1 MSEIL
6 SQGLTLLDIV
16 GADKNLKVSEA
27 LSVILGAG
35 TQSNTYKI
43 NQLFTN
49 ILASIDDL
57 ESRNALT
64 DVNATYVSESDG
76 AENFT
81 GVVAELE
88 QYNKGMVL
96 IFTIPQNNKGAITIN
111 LNSFGAK
118 AIKKYNN
125 TGALVDLEADDFV
138 RNHKYFLE
146 YDGTQFVTLCE
157 NSVQELKQLT
167 SKLQTHESNKTIHLT
182 NEERTQWNGKS
193 VVTKS
198 DTNGNVT
205 VDGKEV
211 VVYTHPEGTNPHG
224 TTKADVGLS
233 NVENE
238 RQYSEQNPPPY
249 PVTSVNGETG
259 AVVLTTSSLE
269 NDSDYQTG
277 TQVNSTVN
285 AAVDALKDGVDEG
298 LDTLKELAAA
308 INNDPNYHTT
318 TDEKINQKANKSLDN
333 LDDGVLLAIGKEA
346 GLLDSETA
354 STTYETQSH
363 ASETYETK
371 ENAAAIYETKENAS
385 QTYETKENV
394 QSALQNKA
402 DKAELPN
409 NIIAFTLTTAAWQN
423 VSEGIHKQTI
433 TNENIKDNMKLN
445 ISFTDTSMLKTLAD
459 AGVYGLL
466 AENDAG
472 TATVYVYGE
481 KPTIEISI
489 QIELVNIKEVL

>member
-27 LSVILGAG
+27 LSIILGAG

-43 NQLFTN
+43 NQLFTD
-49 ILASIDDL
+49 ILSSIDDL

-81 GVVAELE
+81 GIVAELE

-111 LNSFGAK
+111 LNSLGAK

-167 SKLQTHESNKTIHLT
+167 SELQTHESDKTVHIT

-198 DTNGNVT
+198 NTNGSVT
-205 VDGKEV
+205 VDGEDV

-259 AVVLTTSSLE
+259 AVILTTSSLE

-277 TQVNSTVN
+277 TQVDSTVN
-285 AAVDALKDGVDEG
+285 AAVDALKDGVDES

-333 LDDGVLLAIGKEA
+333 LDDGVLLAKGKEA

-371 ENAAAIYETKENAS
+371 ENAAKVYETKENAS

-402 DKAELPN
+402 DKAELPHKVVVVKLLKDSWTEDEN
-409 NIIAFTLTTAAWQN
+409 ERFSQNITHEYIESDT
-423 VSEGIHKQTI
+423 
-433 TNENIKDNMKLN
+433 KLN
-445 ISFTDTSMLKTLAD
+445 VAPSDDTVLQDLIEL
-459 AGVYGLL
+459 GVSAMVAKNDNGSASVIFYG
-466 AENDAG
+466 AKPEND
-472 TATVYVYGE
+472 VMVQV
-481 KPTIEISI
+481 EIVPVI
-489 QIELVNIKEVL
+489 LD

>member
-64 DVNATYVSESDG
+64 DVNAAYVSESG
-76 AENFT
+76 GTENFT

-96 IFTIPQNNKGAITIN
+96 IFTIPQNNKGAVTIN
-111 LNSFGAK
+111 LNSLGAK

-125 TGALVDLEADDFV
+125 AGALVDLEADDFV

-167 SKLQTHESNKTIHLT
+167 SKLQTHEGDKVVHITS
-182 NEERTQWNGKS
+182 EERTQLNGKS

-198 DTNGNVT
+198 DTNGSVM
-205 VDGKEV
+205 VDGKDV

-277 TQVNSTVN
+277 TQVDSTVN

-333 LDDGVLLAIGKEA
+333 LDDGVLLAKGKEA

-354 STTYETQSH
+354 STTYVTQSH
-363 ASETYETK
+363 ASET
-371 ENAAAIYETKENAS
+371 YETKENAS

-402 DKAELPN
+402 DKTELPN
-409 NIIAFTLTTAAWQN
+409 KIITVSLDAEGWNTDGEDVFFHAVSHEAIVENTKLNVAPTTDTQLKELMDLG
-423 VSEGIHKQTI
+423 VSGMVAK
-433 TNENIKDNMKLN
+433 NEN
-445 ISFTDTSMLKTLAD
+445 
-459 AGVYGLL
+459 
-466 AENDAG
+466 G
-472 TATVYVYGE
+472 TASVIFYGA
-481 KPTIEISI
+481 KPTEVIALQIEI
-489 QIELVNIKEVL
+489 VPVVLS

>member
-64 DVNATYVSESDG
+64 DVNAAYVSESG
-76 AENFT
+76 GTENFT

-111 LNSFGAK
+111 LNSLGAK

-125 TGALVDLEADDFV
+125 TGALVNLEADDFV

-167 SKLQTHESNKTIHLT
+167 SELQTHESDKTVHIT

-193 VVTKS
+193 VVTNS
-198 DTNGNVT
+198 NTNGSVT
-205 VDGKEV
+205 VDGKDV

-277 TQVNSTVN
+277 TQVDSTVN

-333 LDDGVLLAIGKEA
+333 LDDGVLLAKGKEA

-385 QTYETKENV
+385 QTYETKKNV

-402 DKAELPN
+402 DKTELPN
-409 NIIAFTLTTAAWQN
+409 KVISVTLTTDGWTF
-423 VSEGIHKQTI
+423 STEGIYSQSI
-433 TNENIKDNMKLN
+433 TNSAITTNMKLN
-445 ISFTDTSMLKTLAD
+445 LSLASDEMMKTLAD
-459 AGVYGLL
+459 AGVYGLT
-466 AENDAG
+466 AVNDNG
-472 TATVYVYGE
+472 TASVLAYGE
-481 KPTIEISI
+481 QPTMEIPV
-489 QIELVNIKEVL
+489 QVELVAVTTE

>member
-27 LSVILGAG
+27 LSIILGAG

-64 DVNATYVSESDG
+64 DVNATYVSESG
-76 AENFT
+76 GVENFT
-81 GVVAELE
+81 GVVPDIT
-88 QYNKGMVL
+88 QYNVGMVL
-96 IFTIPQNNKGAITIN
+96 IFTIPQNNKGAISIN
-111 LNSFGAK
+111 LNSLGVK
-118 AIKKYNN
+118 SIKKYNSS
-125 TGALVDLEADDFV
+125 GSLVDLEADDFV

-167 SKLQTHESNKTIHLT
+167 SELQTHESDKTVHIT

-198 DTNGNVT
+198 NTNGSVT
-205 VDGKEV
+205 VDGEDV

-333 LDDGVLLAIGKEA
+333 LDDGVLLAKGKEA

-371 ENAAAIYETKENAS
+371 ENAAEV
-385 QTYETKENV
+385 YETKENV

-409 NIIAFTLTTAAWQN
+409 NIIAFSLTTAAWQN

-489 QIELVNIKEVL
+489 QIELVDIKEVL

>member
-27 LSVILGAG
+27 LSIILGAG

-43 NQLFTN
+43 NQLFTD
-49 ILASIDDL
+49 ILSSIDDL

-111 LNSFGAK
+111 LNSLGAK

-125 TGALVDLEADDFV
+125 TGALVNLEADDFV

-167 SKLQTHESNKTIHLT
+167 SELQTHESDKTVHIT

-198 DTNGNVT
+198 NTNGSVT
-205 VDGKEV
+205 VDGEDV

-285 AAVDALKDGVDEG
+285 AAIDALKDGVDES

-333 LDDGVLLAIGKEA
+333 LDDGVLLAKGKEA

-371 ENAAAIYETKENAS
+371 ENAS

-402 DKAELPN
+402 DKTELPHKVVVVKLLKDSWTEDEN
-409 NIIAFTLTTAAWQN
+409 ERFSQNITHEYIESNT
-423 VSEGIHKQTI
+423 
-433 TNENIKDNMKLN
+433 KLN
-445 ISFTDTSMLKTLAD
+445 VAPSDDTVLQDLIEL
-459 AGVYGLL
+459 GVSAMVAKNDNGSASVIFYG
-466 AENDAG
+466 AKPEND
-472 TATVYVYGE
+472 VMVQV
-481 KPTIEISI
+481 EIVPVI
-489 QIELVNIKEVL
+489 LD

>member
-64 DVNATYVSESDG
+64 DVNAAYVSESG
-76 AENFT
+76 GTENFT

-96 IFTIPQNNKGAITIN
+96 IFTIPQNNKGAVTIN
-111 LNSFGAK
+111 LNSLGAK

-125 TGALVDLEADDFV
+125 AGALVDLEADDFV

-167 SKLQTHESNKTIHLT
+167 SKLQTHEGDKVVHITS
-182 NEERTQWNGKS
+182 EERTQWNGKS

-198 DTNGNVT
+198 DTNGSVM
-205 VDGKEV
+205 VDGKDV

-333 LDDGVLLAIGKEA
+333 LDDGVLLAKGKEA

-363 ASETYETK
+363 ASKTYETK

-402 DKAELPN
+402 DKAELPHKVVVVKLLKDSWTEDEN
-409 NIIAFTLTTAAWQN
+409 ERFSQNITHEYIESNT
-423 VSEGIHKQTI
+423 
-433 TNENIKDNMKLN
+433 KLN
-445 ISFTDTSMLKTLAD
+445 VAPSDDTVLQDLIEL
-459 AGVYGLL
+459 GVSAMVAKNDNGSASVIFYG
-466 AENDAG
+466 AKPEND
-472 TATVYVYGE
+472 VMVQV
-481 KPTIEISI
+481 EIVPVI
-489 QIELVNIKEVL
+489 LD

>member
-64 DVNATYVSESDG
+64 DVNAAYVSESG
-76 AENFT
+76 GTENFT

-96 IFTIPQNNKGAITIN
+96 IFTIPQNNKGAVTIN
-111 LNSFGAK
+111 LNSLGAK

-125 TGALVDLEADDFV
+125 AGALVDLEADDFV

-167 SKLQTHESNKTIHLT
+167 SKLQTHEGDKVVHITS
-182 NEERTQWNGKS
+182 EERTQWNGKS

-198 DTNGNVT
+198 DTNGSVM
-205 VDGKEV
+205 VDGKDV

-277 TQVNSTVN
+277 TQVDSTVN

-333 LDDGVLLAIGKEA
+333 LDDGVLLAKGKEA

-402 DKAELPN
+402 DKAELPHKVVVVKLLKDSWTEDEN
-409 NIIAFTLTTAAWQN
+409 ERFSQNITHEYIESNT
-423 VSEGIHKQTI
+423 
-433 TNENIKDNMKLN
+433 KLN
-445 ISFTDTSMLKTLAD
+445 VAPSDDTVLQDLIEL
-459 AGVYGLL
+459 GVSAMVAKNDNGSASVIFYG
-466 AENDAG
+466 AKPEND
-472 TATVYVYGE
+472 VMVQV
-481 KPTIEISI
+481 EIVPVI
-489 QIELVNIKEVL
+489 LD

>member
-27 LSVILGAG
+27 LSIILGAG

-43 NQLFTN
+43 NQLFTD
-49 ILASIDDL
+49 ILSSIDDL

-76 AENFT
+76 VENFT

-111 LNSFGAK
+111 LNSLGAK

-167 SKLQTHESNKTIHLT
+167 SKLQTHEGDKVVHITS
-182 NEERTQWNGKS
+182 EERTQWNGKS

-198 DTNGNVT
+198 DTNGSVM
-205 VDGKEV
+205 VDGKDV

-285 AAVDALKDGVDEG
+285 AAVDALKDGVDES

-333 LDDGVLLAIGKEA
+333 LDDGVLLAKGKEA

-371 ENAAAIYETKENAS
+371 ENAS

-402 DKAELPN
+402 DKTELPHKVVVVKLLKDSWTEDEN
-409 NIIAFTLTTAAWQN
+409 ERFSQNITHEYIESNT
-423 VSEGIHKQTI
+423 
-433 TNENIKDNMKLN
+433 KLN
-445 ISFTDTSMLKTLAD
+445 VAPSDDTVLQDLIEL
-459 AGVYGLL
+459 GVSAMVAKNDNGSASVIFYG
-466 AENDAG
+466 AKPEND
-472 TATVYVYGE
+472 VMVQV
-481 KPTIEISI
+481 EIVPVI
-489 QIELVNIKEVL
+489 LD

>member
-64 DVNATYVSESDG
+64 DVNAAYVSESG
-76 AENFT
+76 GTENFT

-96 IFTIPQNNKGAITIN
+96 IFTIPQNNKGAVTIN
-111 LNSFGAK
+111 LNSLGAK

-125 TGALVDLEADDFV
+125 AGALVDLEADDFV

-167 SKLQTHESNKTIHLT
+167 SKLQTHEGDKVVHITS
-182 NEERTQWNGKS
+182 EERTQWNGKS

-198 DTNGNVT
+198 DTNGSVM
-205 VDGKEV
+205 VDGKDV

-285 AAVDALKDGVDEG
+285 AAVDALKDGVDES

-333 LDDGVLLAIGKEA
+333 LDDGVLLAKGKEA

-354 STTYETQSH
+354 YTTYETQSH

-402 DKAELPN
+402 DKAELPHKVVVVKLLKDSWTEDEN
-409 NIIAFTLTTAAWQN
+409 ERFSQNITHEYIESNT
-423 VSEGIHKQTI
+423 
-433 TNENIKDNMKLN
+433 KLN
-445 ISFTDTSMLKTLAD
+445 VAPSDDTVLQDLIEL
-459 AGVYGLL
+459 GVSAMVAKNDNGSASVIFYG
-466 AENDAG
+466 AKPEND
-472 TATVYVYGE
+472 VMVQV
-481 KPTIEISI
+481 EIVPVI
-489 QIELVNIKEVL
+489 LD

>member
-111 LNSFGAK
+111 LNSLGAK

-125 TGALVDLEADDFV
+125 TGALVNLEADDFV

-167 SKLQTHESNKTIHLT
+167 SELQTHESDKTVHIT

-198 DTNGNVT
+198 DTNGSVM
-205 VDGKEV
+205 VDGKDV

-277 TQVNSTVN
+277 TQVDSTVN

-333 LDDGVLLAIGKEA
+333 LDDGVLLAKGKEA

-402 DKAELPN
+402 DKTELPHKVVVVKLLKDSWTEDEN
-409 NIIAFTLTTAAWQN
+409 ERFSQNITHEYIESNT
-423 VSEGIHKQTI
+423 
-433 TNENIKDNMKLN
+433 KLN
-445 ISFTDTSMLKTLAD
+445 VAPSDDTVLQDLIEL
-459 AGVYGLL
+459 GVSAMVAKNDNGSASVIFYG
-466 AENDAG
+466 AKPEND
-472 TATVYVYGE
+472 VMVQV
-481 KPTIEISI
+481 EIVPVI
-489 QIELVNIKEVL
+489 LD

>member
-167 SKLQTHESNKTIHLT
+167 SKLQTHESNKTIHIT

-259 AVVLTTSSLE
+259 AVILTTSSLE

-277 TQVNSTVN
+277 TQVDSTVN
-285 AAVDALKDGVDEG
+285 AAVDALKDGVDES

-333 LDDGVLLAIGKEA
+333 LDDGVLLAKGKEA

-402 DKAELPN
+402 DKAELPHKVVVVKLLKDSWTEDEN
-409 NIIAFTLTTAAWQN
+409 ERFSQNITHEYIESNT
-423 VSEGIHKQTI
+423 
-433 TNENIKDNMKLN
+433 KLN
-445 ISFTDTSMLKTLAD
+445 VAPSDDTVLQDLIEL
-459 AGVYGLL
+459 GVSAMVAKNDNGSASVIFYG
-466 AENDAG
+466 AKPEND
-472 TATVYVYGE
+472 VMVQV
-481 KPTIEISI
+481 EIVPVI
-489 QIELVNIKEVL
+489 LD

>member
-64 DVNATYVSESDG
+64 DVNAAYVSESG
-76 AENFT
+76 GTENFT

-96 IFTIPQNNKGAITIN
+96 IFTIPQNNKGAVTIN
-111 LNSFGAK
+111 LNSLGAK

-125 TGALVDLEADDFV
+125 AGALVDLEADDFV

-167 SKLQTHESNKTIHLT
+167 SKLQTHEGDKVVHITS
-182 NEERTQWNGKS
+182 EERTQWNGKS

-198 DTNGNVT
+198 DTNGSVM
-205 VDGKEV
+205 VDGKDV

-285 AAVDALKDGVDEG
+285 AAVDALKDGVDES

-333 LDDGVLLAIGKEA
+333 LDDGVLLAKGKEA

-371 ENAAAIYETKENAS
+371 ENAAEVYES
-385 QTYETKENV
+385 KENV

-402 DKAELPN
+402 DKTELPN
-409 NIIAFTLTTAAWQN
+409 NIISFTLTTAAWQN

-489 QIELVNIKEVL
+489 QIELVDIKEVL

>member
-64 DVNATYVSESDG
+64 DVNAAYVSESG
-76 AENFT
+76 GTENFT

-96 IFTIPQNNKGAITIN
+96 IFTIPQNNKGAVTIN
-111 LNSFGAK
+111 LNSLGAK

-125 TGALVDLEADDFV
+125 AGALVDLEADDFV

-167 SKLQTHESNKTIHLT
+167 SKLQTHEGDKVVHITS
-182 NEERTQWNGKS
+182 EERTQWNGKS

-198 DTNGNVT
+198 DTNGSVM
-205 VDGKEV
+205 VDGKDV

-249 PVTSVNGETG
+249 PVTSVNGETD
-259 AVVLTTSSLE
+259 AVVLTTLSLE

-285 AAVDALKDGVDEG
+285 AAVDALKDGVDES

-333 LDDGVLLAIGKEA
+333 LDDGVLLAKGKEA

-371 ENAAAIYETKENAS
+371 ENAS

-402 DKAELPN
+402 DKTELPHKVVVVKLLKDSWTEDEN
-409 NIIAFTLTTAAWQN
+409 ERFSQNITHEYIESNT
-423 VSEGIHKQTI
+423 
-433 TNENIKDNMKLN
+433 KLN
-445 ISFTDTSMLKTLAD
+445 VAPSDDTVLQDLIEL
-459 AGVYGLL
+459 GVSAMVAKNDNGSASVIFYG
-466 AENDAG
+466 AKPEND
-472 TATVYVYGE
+472 VMVQV
-481 KPTIEISI
+481 EIVPVI
-489 QIELVNIKEVL
+489 LD

>member
-43 NQLFTN
+43 NQLFTD
-49 ILASIDDL
+49 ILSSIDDL

-111 LNSFGAK
+111 LNSLGAK

-125 TGALVDLEADDFV
+125 TGALVGLEADDFV

-167 SKLQTHESNKTIHLT
+167 SELQTHESDKTVHIT

-198 DTNGNVT
+198 NTNGSVT
-205 VDGKEV
+205 VDGEDV

-277 TQVNSTVN
+277 TQVDSTVN
-285 AAVDALKDGVDEG
+285 AAVDALKDGVDES

-333 LDDGVLLAIGKEA
+333 LDDGVLLAKGKEA

-371 ENAAAIYETKENAS
+371 ENAS

-402 DKAELPN
+402 DKAELPHKVVVVKLLKDSWTEDEN
-409 NIIAFTLTTAAWQN
+409 ERFSQNITHEYIESNT
-423 VSEGIHKQTI
+423 
-433 TNENIKDNMKLN
+433 KLN
-445 ISFTDTSMLKTLAD
+445 VAPSDDTVLQDLIEL
-459 AGVYGLL
+459 GVSAMVAKNDNGSASVIFYG
-466 AENDAG
+466 AKPEND
-472 TATVYVYGE
+472 VMVQV
-481 KPTIEISI
+481 EIVPVI
-489 QIELVNIKEVL
+489 LD

>member
-27 LSVILGAG
+27 LSIILGAG

-43 NQLFTN
+43 NQLFTD
-49 ILASIDDL
+49 ILSSIDDL

-111 LNSFGAK
+111 LNSLGAK

-125 TGALVDLEADDFV
+125 AGALVDLEADDFV

-167 SKLQTHESNKTIHLT
+167 SKLQTHEGDKTVHIT
-182 NEERTQWNGKS
+182 SEERIQWNGKS

-198 DTNGNVT
+198 DTNGSVT
-205 VDGKEV
+205 VDGEDV

-333 LDDGVLLAIGKEA
+333 LDDGVLLAKGKEA

-402 DKAELPN
+402 DKAELPHKVVVVKLLKDSWTEDEN
-409 NIIAFTLTTAAWQN
+409 ERFSQNITHEYIESNT
-423 VSEGIHKQTI
+423 
-433 TNENIKDNMKLN
+433 KLN
-445 ISFTDTSMLKTLAD
+445 VAPSDDTVLQDLIEL
-459 AGVYGLL
+459 GVSAMVAKNDNGSASVIFYG
-466 AENDAG
+466 AKPEND
-472 TATVYVYGE
+472 VMVQV
-481 KPTIEISI
+481 EIVPVI
-489 QIELVNIKEVL
+489 LD

>member
-64 DVNATYVSESDG
+64 DVNAAYVSESG
-76 AENFT
+76 GTENFT

-96 IFTIPQNNKGAITIN
+96 IFTIPQNNKGAVTIN
-111 LNSFGAK
+111 LNSLGAK

-125 TGALVDLEADDFV
+125 AGALVDLEADDFV

-167 SKLQTHESNKTIHLT
+167 SKLQTHEGDKVVHITS
-182 NEERTQWNGKS
+182 EERTQWNGKS

-198 DTNGNVT
+198 DTNGSVM
-205 VDGKEV
+205 VDGKDV

-277 TQVNSTVN
+277 TQVDSTVN

-333 LDDGVLLAIGKEA
+333 LDDGVLLAKGKEA

-402 DKAELPN
+402 DKTELPHKVVVVKLLKDSWTEDEN
-409 NIIAFTLTTAAWQN
+409 ERFSQNITHEYIESNT
-423 VSEGIHKQTI
+423 
-433 TNENIKDNMKLN
+433 KLN
-445 ISFTDTSMLKTLAD
+445 VAPSDDTVLQDLIEL
-459 AGVYGLL
+459 GVSAMVAKNDNGSASVIFYG
-466 AENDAG
+466 AKPEND
-472 TATVYVYGE
+472 VMVQV
-481 KPTIEISI
+481 EIVPVI
-489 QIELVNIKEVL
+489 LD

>member
-27 LSVILGAG
+27 LSIILGAG

-43 NQLFTN
+43 NQLFTD
-49 ILASIDDL
+49 ILSSIDDL

-111 LNSFGAK
+111 LNSLGAK

-125 TGALVDLEADDFV
+125 IGALVNLEADDFV

-167 SKLQTHESNKTIHLT
+167 SELQTHESDKTVHIT
-182 NEERTQWNGKS
+182 SEERTQWNGKS

-198 DTNGNVT
+198 DTNGSVM
-205 VDGKEV
+205 VDGKDV

-318 TDEKINQKANKSLDN
+318 TYEKINQKANKSLDN
-333 LDDGVLLAIGKEA
+333 LDDGVLLAKGKES
-346 GLLDSETA
+346 GLLDNETV
-354 STTYETQSH
+354 ST
-363 ASETYETK
+363 
-371 ENAAAIYETKENAS
+371 
-385 QTYETKENV
+385 TYETKENV

-402 DKAELPN
+402 DKTELPN
-409 NIIAFTLTTAAWQN
+409 NIISFTLTTAAWQN

-489 QIELVNIKEVL
+489 QIELVDIKEVL

>member
-64 DVNATYVSESDG
+64 DVNAAYVSESG
-76 AENFT
+76 GTENFT

-96 IFTIPQNNKGAITIN
+96 IFTIPQNNKGAVTIN
-111 LNSFGAK
+111 LNSLGAK

-125 TGALVDLEADDFV
+125 AGALVDLEADDFV

-167 SKLQTHESNKTIHLT
+167 SKLQTHEGDKVVHITS
-182 NEERTQWNGKS
+182 EERTQWNGKS

-198 DTNGNVT
+198 DTNGSVM
-205 VDGKEV
+205 VDGKDV

-224 TTKADVGLS
+224 TTKADVGLI

-285 AAVDALKDGVDEG
+285 AAVDALKDGVDES

-333 LDDGVLLAIGKEA
+333 LDDGVLLAKGKEA

-402 DKAELPN
+402 DKAELPHKVVVVKLLKDSWTEDEN
-409 NIIAFTLTTAAWQN
+409 ERFSQNITHEYIESNT
-423 VSEGIHKQTI
+423 
-433 TNENIKDNMKLN
+433 KLN
-445 ISFTDTSMLKTLAD
+445 VAPSDDTVLQDLIEL
-459 AGVYGLL
+459 GVSAMVAKNDNGSASVIFYG
-466 AENDAG
+466 AKPEND
-472 TATVYVYGE
+472 VMVQV
-481 KPTIEISI
+481 EIVPVI
-489 QIELVNIKEVL
+489 LD

>member
-111 LNSFGAK
+111 LNSLGAK

-125 TGALVDLEADDFV
+125 AGALVDLEADDFV

-167 SKLQTHESNKTIHLT
+167 SKLQTHEGDKVVHITS
-182 NEERTQWNGKS
+182 EERTQWNGKS

-198 DTNGNVT
+198 DTNG
-205 VDGKEV
+205 
-211 VVYTHPEGTNPHG
+211 
-224 TTKADVGLS
+224 
-233 NVENE
+233 
-238 RQYSEQNPPPY
+238 R
-249 PVTSVNGETG
+249 
-259 AVVLTTSSLE
+259 
-269 NDSDYQTG
+269 
-277 TQVNSTVN
+277 
-285 AAVDALKDGVDEG
+285 
-298 LDTLKELAAA
+298 
-308 INNDPNYHTT
+308 
-318 TDEKINQKANKSLDN
+318 
-333 LDDGVLLAIGKEA
+333 
-346 GLLDSETA
+346 
-354 STTYETQSH
+354 
-363 ASETYETK
+363 
-371 ENAAAIYETKENAS
+371 
-385 QTYETKENV
+385 
-394 QSALQNKA
+394 
-402 DKAELPN
+402 
-409 NIIAFTLTTAAWQN
+409 W
-423 VSEGIHKQTI
+423 
-433 TNENIKDNMKLN
+433 
-445 ISFTDTSMLKTLAD
+445 
-459 AGVYGLL
+459 
-466 AENDAG
+466 
-472 TATVYVYGE
+472 
-481 KPTIEISI
+481 
-489 QIELVNIKEVL
+489 

>member
-16 GADKNLKVSEA
+16 VADKNLKVSEA

-64 DVNATYVSESDG
+64 DVNAAYVSESG
-76 AENFT
+76 GTENFT

-96 IFTIPQNNKGAITIN
+96 IFTIPQNNKGAVTIN
-111 LNSFGAK
+111 LNSLGAK

-125 TGALVDLEADDFV
+125 AGALVDLEADDFV

-167 SKLQTHESNKTIHLT
+167 SKLQTHEGDKVVHITS
-182 NEERTQWNGKS
+182 EERTQWNGKS

-198 DTNGNVT
+198 DTNGSVM
-205 VDGKEV
+205 VDGKDV

-285 AAVDALKDGVDEG
+285 AAVDALKDGVDES

-333 LDDGVLLAIGKEA
+333 LDDGVLLAKGKEA

-402 DKAELPN
+402 DKAELPHKVVVVKLLKDSWTEDEN
-409 NIIAFTLTTAAWQN
+409 ERFSQNITHEYIESNT
-423 VSEGIHKQTI
+423 
-433 TNENIKDNMKLN
+433 KLN
-445 ISFTDTSMLKTLAD
+445 VAPSDDTVLQDLIEL
-459 AGVYGLL
+459 GVSAMVAKNDNGSASVIFYG
-466 AENDAG
+466 AKPEND
-472 TATVYVYGE
+472 VMVQV
-481 KPTIEISI
+481 EIVPVI
-489 QIELVNIKEVL
+489 LD

>member
-64 DVNATYVSESDG
+64 DVNAAYVSESG
-76 AENFT
+76 GTENFT

-96 IFTIPQNNKGAITIN
+96 IFTIPQNNKGAVTIN
-111 LNSFGAK
+111 LNSLGAK

-167 SKLQTHESNKTIHLT
+167 SKLQTHEGDKVVHITS
-182 NEERTQWNGKS
+182 EERTQWNGKS

-198 DTNGNVT
+198 DTNGSVM
-205 VDGKEV
+205 VDGKDV

-277 TQVNSTVN
+277 TQVDSTVN

-333 LDDGVLLAIGKEA
+333 LDDGVLLAKGKEA

-371 ENAAAIYETKENAS
+371 ENAS

-402 DKAELPN
+402 DKTELPHKVVVVKLLKDSWTEDEN
-409 NIIAFTLTTAAWQN
+409 ERFSQNITHEYIESNT
-423 VSEGIHKQTI
+423 
-433 TNENIKDNMKLN
+433 KLN
-445 ISFTDTSMLKTLAD
+445 VAPSDDTVLQDLIEL
-459 AGVYGLL
+459 GVSAMVAKNDNGSASVIFYG
-466 AENDAG
+466 AKPEND
-472 TATVYVYGE
+472 VMVQV
-481 KPTIEISI
+481 EIVPVI
-489 QIELVNIKEVL
+489 LD

>member
-64 DVNATYVSESDG
+64 DVNAAYVSESG
-76 AENFT
+76 GTENFT

-96 IFTIPQNNKGAITIN
+96 IFTIPQNNKGAVTIN
-111 LNSFGAK
+111 LNSLGAK

-125 TGALVDLEADDFV
+125 AGALVDLEADDFV

-167 SKLQTHESNKTIHLT
+167 SKLQTHEGDKVVHITS
-182 NEERTQWNGKS
+182 EERTQWNGKS

-198 DTNGNVT
+198 DTNGSVM
-205 VDGKEV
+205 VDGKDV
-211 VVYTHPEGTNPHG
+211 VVYTHPEGTNPHC

-285 AAVDALKDGVDEG
+285 AAVDALKDGVDES

-333 LDDGVLLAIGKEA
+333 LDDGVLLAKGKEA

-402 DKAELPN
+402 DKTELPN
-409 NIIAFTLTTAAWQN
+409 KIITVSLDAEGWNTDGEDVFFHAVSHEAIVENTKLNVAPTTDTQLKELMDLG
-423 VSEGIHKQTI
+423 VSGMVAK
-433 TNENIKDNMKLN
+433 NEN
-445 ISFTDTSMLKTLAD
+445 
-459 AGVYGLL
+459 
-466 AENDAG
+466 G
-472 TATVYVYGE
+472 TASVIFYGA
-481 KPTIEISI
+481 KPTEVIALQIEI
-489 QIELVNIKEVL
+489 VPVVLS

>member
-27 LSVILGAG
+27 LSIILGAG

-43 NQLFTN
+43 NQLFTD
-49 ILASIDDL
+49 ILSSIDDL

-76 AENFT
+76 VENFT

-111 LNSFGAK
+111 LNSLGAK

-125 TGALVDLEADDFV
+125 TGALVDLKADDFV

-167 SKLQTHESNKTIHLT
+167 SKLQTHEGDKVVHITS
-182 NEERTQWNGKS
+182 EERTQWNGKS

-198 DTNGNVT
+198 DTNGSVM
-205 VDGKEV
+205 VDGKDV

-285 AAVDALKDGVDEG
+285 AAVDALKDGVDES

-333 LDDGVLLAIGKEA
+333 LDDGVLLAKGKEA

-371 ENAAAIYETKENAS
+371 ENAS

-402 DKAELPN
+402 DKTELPHKVVVVKLLKDSWTEDEN
-409 NIIAFTLTTAAWQN
+409 ERFSQNITHEYIESNT
-423 VSEGIHKQTI
+423 
-433 TNENIKDNMKLN
+433 KLN
-445 ISFTDTSMLKTLAD
+445 VAPSDDTVLQDLIEL
-459 AGVYGLL
+459 GVSAMVAKNDNGSASVIFYG
-466 AENDAG
+466 AKPEND
-472 TATVYVYGE
+472 VMVQV
-481 KPTIEISI
+481 EIVPVI
-489 QIELVNIKEVL
+489 LD

>member
-64 DVNATYVSESDG
+64 DVNAAYVSESG
-76 AENFT
+76 GTENFT

-96 IFTIPQNNKGAITIN
+96 IFTIPQNNKGAVTIN
-111 LNSFGAK
+111 LNSLGAK

-125 TGALVDLEADDFV
+125 AGALVDLEADDFV

-167 SKLQTHESNKTIHLT
+167 SKLQTHEGDKVVHITS
-182 NEERTQWNGKS
+182 EERTQWNGKS

-198 DTNGNVT
+198 NTNGSVT
-205 VDGKEV
+205 VDGEDV

-249 PVTSVNGETG
+249 PVISVNGETG

-277 TQVNSTVN
+277 TQVGSTVN
-285 AAVDALKDGVDEG
+285 AAVNALKDGVDEG
-298 LDTLKELAAA
+298 LDTLKELATA

-333 LDDGVLLAIGKEA
+333 LDDGVLLAKGKEA

-371 ENAAAIYETKENAS
+371 ENAS

-402 DKAELPN
+402 DKTELPHKVVVVKLLKDSWTEDEN
-409 NIIAFTLTTAAWQN
+409 ERFSQNITHEYIESNT
-423 VSEGIHKQTI
+423 
-433 TNENIKDNMKLN
+433 KLN
-445 ISFTDTSMLKTLAD
+445 VAPSDDTVLQDLIEL
-459 AGVYGLL
+459 GVSAMVAKNDNGSASVIFYG
-466 AENDAG
+466 AKPEND
-472 TATVYVYGE
+472 VMVQV
-481 KPTIEISI
+481 EIVPVI
-489 QIELVNIKEVL
+489 LD

>member
-64 DVNATYVSESDG
+64 DVNAAYVSESG
-76 AENFT
+76 GTENFT

-96 IFTIPQNNKGAITIN
+96 IFTIPQNNKGAVTIN
-111 LNSFGAK
+111 LNSLGAK

-125 TGALVDLEADDFV
+125 AGALVDLEADDFV

-167 SKLQTHESNKTIHLT
+167 SKLQTHEGDKVVHITS
-182 NEERTQWNGKS
+182 EERTQWNGKS

-198 DTNGNVT
+198 DTNGSVM
-205 VDGKEV
+205 VDGKDV

-285 AAVDALKDGVDEG
+285 AAVDALKDGVDES

-333 LDDGVLLAIGKEA
+333 LDDGVLLAKGKEA

-371 ENAAAIYETKENAS
+371 ENAS

-402 DKAELPN
+402 DKTELPHKVVVVKLLKDSWTEDEN
-409 NIIAFTLTTAAWQN
+409 ERFSQNITHEYIESNT
-423 VSEGIHKQTI
+423 
-433 TNENIKDNMKLN
+433 KLN
-445 ISFTDTSMLKTLAD
+445 VAPSDDTVLQDLIEL
-459 AGVYGLL
+459 GVSAMVAKNDNGSASVIFYG
-466 AENDAG
+466 AKPEND
-472 TATVYVYGE
+472 VMVQV
-481 KPTIEISI
+481 EIVPVI
-489 QIELVNIKEVL
+489 LD

>member
-64 DVNATYVSESDG
+64 DVNAAYVSESG
-76 AENFT
+76 GTENFT

-96 IFTIPQNNKGAITIN
+96 IFTIPQNNKGAVTIN
-111 LNSFGAK
+111 LNSLGAK

-125 TGALVDLEADDFV
+125 AGALVDLEADDFV

-167 SKLQTHESNKTIHLT
+167 SKLQTHEGDKVVHITS
-182 NEERTQWNGKS
+182 EERTQWNGKS

-198 DTNGNVT
+198 DTNGSVM
-205 VDGKEV
+205 VDGKDV

-277 TQVNSTVN
+277 TQVDSTVN

-333 LDDGVLLAIGKEA
+333 LDDGVLLAKGKEA

-371 ENAAAIYETKENAS
+371 ENAS

-402 DKAELPN
+402 DKTELPHKVVVVKLLKDSWTEDEN
-409 NIIAFTLTTAAWQN
+409 ERFSQNITHEYIESNT
-423 VSEGIHKQTI
+423 
-433 TNENIKDNMKLN
+433 KLN
-445 ISFTDTSMLKTLAD
+445 VAPSDDTVLQDLIEL
-459 AGVYGLL
+459 GVSAMVAKNDNGSASVIFYG
-466 AENDAG
+466 AKPEND
-472 TATVYVYGE
+472 VMVQV
-481 KPTIEISI
+481 EIVPVI
-489 QIELVNIKEVL
+489 LD

>member
-27 LSVILGAG
+27 LSIILGAG

-43 NQLFTN
+43 NQLFTD
-49 ILASIDDL
+49 ILSSIDDL

-167 SKLQTHESNKTIHLT
+167 SKLQTHESNKTIHIT

-277 TQVNSTVN
+277 TQVNSTLN
-285 AAVDALKDGVDEG
+285 AAVDALKDGVDES

-318 TDEKINQKANKSLDN
+318 TDEKINQKSNKSLDN
-333 LDDGVLLAIGKEA
+333 LDDGVLLAKGKEA

-371 ENAAAIYETKENAS
+371 ENAS

-402 DKAELPN
+402 DKTELPHKVVVVKLLKDSWTEDEN
-409 NIIAFTLTTAAWQN
+409 ERFSQNITHEYIESNT
-423 VSEGIHKQTI
+423 
-433 TNENIKDNMKLN
+433 KLN
-445 ISFTDTSMLKTLAD
+445 VAPSDDTVLQDLIEL
-459 AGVYGLL
+459 GVSAMVAKNDNGSASVIFYG
-466 AENDAG
+466 AKPEND
-472 TATVYVYGE
+472 VMVQV
-481 KPTIEISI
+481 EIVPVI
-489 QIELVNIKEVL
+489 LD

>member
-16 GADKNLKVSEA
+16 GADKNLKVSEV
-27 LSVILGAG
+27 LSIILGAG

-43 NQLFTN
+43 NQLFTD
-49 ILASIDDL
+49 ILSSIDDL

-111 LNSFGAK
+111 LNSLGAK

-125 TGALVDLEADDFV
+125 IGALVNLEADDFV

-167 SKLQTHESNKTIHLT
+167 SELQTHESDKTVHIT

-198 DTNGNVT
+198 NTNGSVT
-205 VDGKEV
+205 VNGKDV
-211 VVYTHPEGTNPHG
+211 VVYTHPEGTNPHC

-285 AAVDALKDGVDEG
+285 AAVDALKDGVDES

-318 TDEKINQKANKSLDN
+318 TDAKINQKANKSLDN
-333 LDDGVLLAIGKEA
+333 LDDGVLLAKGKEA

-371 ENAAAIYETKENAS
+371 ENAAEV
-385 QTYETKENV
+385 YETKENV

-409 NIIAFTLTTAAWQN
+409 NIIAFTLITAAWQN

-433 TNENIKDNMKLN
+433 INENIKDNMKLN

-481 KPTIEISI
+481 KPTMEVSI
-489 QIELVNIKEVL
+489 QIELVDIKEVV

>member
-27 LSVILGAG
+27 LSIILGAG

-43 NQLFTN
+43 NQLFTD
-49 ILASIDDL
+49 ILSSIDDL

-76 AENFT
+76 VENFT

-111 LNSFGAK
+111 LNSLGAK

-167 SKLQTHESNKTIHLT
+167 SKLQTHEGDKVVHITS
-182 NEERTQWNGKS
+182 EERTQWNGKS

-198 DTNGNVT
+198 DTNGSVM
-205 VDGKEV
+205 VDGKDV

-285 AAVDALKDGVDEG
+285 AAVDALKDGVDES

-333 LDDGVLLAIGKEA
+333 LDDGVLLAKGKEA

-371 ENAAAIYETKENAS
+371 ENASQTYETKENAS

-402 DKAELPN
+402 DKTELPHKVVVVKLLKDSWTEDEN
-409 NIIAFTLTTAAWQN
+409 ERFSQNITHEYIESNT
-423 VSEGIHKQTI
+423 
-433 TNENIKDNMKLN
+433 KLN
-445 ISFTDTSMLKTLAD
+445 VAPSDDTVLQDLIEL
-459 AGVYGLL
+459 GVSAMVAKNDNGSASVIFYG
-466 AENDAG
+466 AKPEND
-472 TATVYVYGE
+472 VMVQV
-481 KPTIEISI
+481 EIVPVI
-489 QIELVNIKEVL
+489 LD

>member
-64 DVNATYVSESDG
+64 DVNAAYVSESG
-76 AENFT
+76 GTENFT

-96 IFTIPQNNKGAITIN
+96 IFTIPQNNKGAVTIN
-111 LNSFGAK
+111 LNSLGAK

-125 TGALVDLEADDFV
+125 AGALVDLEADDFV

-167 SKLQTHESNKTIHLT
+167 SKLQTHEGDKVVHITS
-182 NEERTQWNGKS
+182 EERTQWNGKS

-198 DTNGNVT
+198 DTNGSVM
-205 VDGKEV
+205 VDGKDV

-259 AVVLTTSSLE
+259 AVVLTTASLE

-285 AAVDALKDGVDEG
+285 AAVDALKDGVDES

-333 LDDGVLLAIGKEA
+333 LDDGVLLAKGKEA

-402 DKAELPN
+402 DKAELPHKVVVVKLLKDSWTEDEN
-409 NIIAFTLTTAAWQN
+409 ERFSQNITHEYIESNT
-423 VSEGIHKQTI
+423 
-433 TNENIKDNMKLN
+433 KLN
-445 ISFTDTSMLKTLAD
+445 VAPSDDTVLQDLIEL
-459 AGVYGLL
+459 GVSAMVAKNDNGSASVIFYG
-466 AENDAG
+466 AKPEND
-472 TATVYVYGE
+472 VMVQV
-481 KPTIEISI
+481 EIVPVI
-489 QIELVNIKEVL
+489 LD

>member
-64 DVNATYVSESDG
+64 DVNAAYVSESG
-76 AENFT
+76 GTENFT

-96 IFTIPQNNKGAITIN
+96 IFTIPQNNKGAVTIN
-111 LNSFGAK
+111 LNSLGAK

-125 TGALVDLEADDFV
+125 AGALVDLEADDFV

-167 SKLQTHESNKTIHLT
+167 SKLQTHEGDKVVHITS
-182 NEERTQWNGKS
+182 EERTQWNGKS

-198 DTNGNVT
+198 DTNGSVM
-205 VDGKEV
+205 VDGKDV

-277 TQVNSTVN
+277 TQVNSTLN
-285 AAVDALKDGVDEG
+285 AAVDALKDGVDES

-318 TDEKINQKANKSLDN
+318 TDEKINQKSNKSLDN
-333 LDDGVLLAIGKEA
+333 LDDGVLLAKGKEA

-371 ENAAAIYETKENAS
+371 ENAS

-402 DKAELPN
+402 DKTELPHKVVVVKLLKDSWTEDEN
-409 NIIAFTLTTAAWQN
+409 ERFSQNITHEYIESNT
-423 VSEGIHKQTI
+423 
-433 TNENIKDNMKLN
+433 KLN
-445 ISFTDTSMLKTLAD
+445 VAPSDDTVLQDLIEL
-459 AGVYGLL
+459 GVSAMVAKNDNGSASVIFYG
-466 AENDAG
+466 AKPEND
-472 TATVYVYGE
+472 VMVQV
-481 KPTIEISI
+481 EIVPVI
-489 QIELVNIKEVL
+489 LD

>member
-64 DVNATYVSESDG
+64 DVNAAYVSESG
-76 AENFT
+76 GTENFT

-111 LNSFGAK
+111 LNSLGAK

-167 SKLQTHESNKTIHLT
+167 SKLQTHEGDKVVHITS
-182 NEERTQWNGKS
+182 EERTQWNGKS

-198 DTNGNVT
+198 DTNGSVM
-205 VDGKEV
+205 VDGKDV

-285 AAVDALKDGVDEG
+285 AAVDALKDGVDES

-333 LDDGVLLAIGKEA
+333 LDDGVLLAKGKEA

-371 ENAAAIYETKENAS
+371 ENAS

-402 DKAELPN
+402 DKTELPHKVVVVKLLKDSWTEDEN
-409 NIIAFTLTTAAWQN
+409 ERFSQNITHEYIESNT
-423 VSEGIHKQTI
+423 
-433 TNENIKDNMKLN
+433 KLN
-445 ISFTDTSMLKTLAD
+445 VAPSDDTVLQDLIEL
-459 AGVYGLL
+459 GVSAMVAKNDNGSASVIFYG
-466 AENDAG
+466 AKPEND
-472 TATVYVYGE
+472 VMVQV
-481 KPTIEISI
+481 EIVPVI
-489 QIELVNIKEVL
+489 LD

>member
-27 LSVILGAG
+27 LSIILGAG

-43 NQLFTN
+43 NQLFTD
-49 ILASIDDL
+49 ILSSIDDL

-76 AENFT
+76 VENFT

-111 LNSFGAK
+111 LNSLGAK

-125 TGALVDLEADDFV
+125 TGALVDLKADDFV
-138 RNHKYFLE
+138 RNHRYFLE

-167 SKLQTHESNKTIHLT
+167 SKLQTHEGDKVVHITS
-182 NEERTQWNGKS
+182 EERTQWNGKS

-198 DTNGNVT
+198 DTNGSVM
-205 VDGKEV
+205 VDGKDV

-285 AAVDALKDGVDEG
+285 AAVDALKDGVDES

-333 LDDGVLLAIGKEA
+333 LDDGVLLAKGKEA
-346 GLLDSETA
+346 GLLDSETS

-363 ASETYETK
+363 ASET
-371 ENAAAIYETKENAS
+371 YETKENAS

-402 DKAELPN
+402 DKTELPHKVVVVKLLKDSWTEDEN
-409 NIIAFTLTTAAWQN
+409 ERFSQNITHEYIESNT
-423 VSEGIHKQTI
+423 
-433 TNENIKDNMKLN
+433 KLN
-445 ISFTDTSMLKTLAD
+445 VAPSDDTVLQDLIEL
-459 AGVYGLL
+459 GVSAMVAKNDNGSASVIFYG
-466 AENDAG
+466 AKPEND
-472 TATVYVYGE
+472 VMVQV
-481 KPTIEISI
+481 EIVPVI
-489 QIELVNIKEVL
+489 LD

>member
-64 DVNATYVSESDG
+64 DVNAAYVSESG
-76 AENFT
+76 GTENFT

-96 IFTIPQNNKGAITIN
+96 IFTIPQNNKGAVTIN
-111 LNSFGAK
+111 LNSLGAK

-125 TGALVDLEADDFV
+125 AGALVDLEADDFV

-167 SKLQTHESNKTIHLT
+167 SKLQTHEGDKVVHITS
-182 NEERTQWNGKS
+182 EERTQWNGKS

-198 DTNGNVT
+198 DTNGSVM
-205 VDGKEV
+205 VDGKDV

-285 AAVDALKDGVDEG
+285 AAVDALKDGVDES

-308 INNDPNYHTT
+308 INNNPNYHTT

-333 LDDGVLLAIGKEA
+333 LDDGVLLAKGKEA

-371 ENAAAIYETKENAS
+371 ENAS

-402 DKAELPN
+402 DKTELPHKVVVVKLLKDSWTEDEN
-409 NIIAFTLTTAAWQN
+409 ERFSQNITHEYIESNT
-423 VSEGIHKQTI
+423 
-433 TNENIKDNMKLN
+433 KLN
-445 ISFTDTSMLKTLAD
+445 VAPSDDTVLQDLIEL
-459 AGVYGLL
+459 GVSAMVAKNDNGSASVIFYG
-466 AENDAG
+466 AKPEND
-472 TATVYVYGE
+472 VMVQV
-481 KPTIEISI
+481 EIVPVI
-489 QIELVNIKEVL
+489 LD

>member
-1 MSEIL
+1 
-6 SQGLTLLDIV
+6 
-16 GADKNLKVSEA
+16 
-27 LSVILGAG
+27 
-35 TQSNTYKI
+35 
-43 NQLFTN
+43 
-49 ILASIDDL
+49 
-57 ESRNALT
+57 
-64 DVNATYVSESDG
+64 
-76 AENFT
+76 
-81 GVVAELE
+81 
-88 QYNKGMVL
+88 MVL
-96 IFTIPQNNKGAITIN
+96 IFTISQNNKGAITIN
-111 LNSFGAK
+111 LNSLGAK

-125 TGALVDLEADDFV
+125 TGALVNLEADDFV

-167 SKLQTHESNKTIHLT
+167 SELQTHESDKTIHIT

-198 DTNGNVT
+198 NTNGSVT
-205 VDGKEV
+205 VDGEDV

-285 AAVDALKDGVDEG
+285 AAIDALKDGVDEG

-318 TDEKINQKANKSLDN
+318 TDEKINQKANNSLDN
-333 LDDGVLLAIGKEA
+333 LDDGVLLAKGKEA

-371 ENAAAIYETKENAS
+371 ENAS

-402 DKAELPN
+402 DKTSKQSDFCYPN
-409 NIIAFTLTTAAWQN
+409 NRRMDFFDRGNL
-423 VSEGIHKQTI
+423 
-433 TNENIKDNMKLN
+433 
-445 ISFTDTSMLKTLAD
+445 F
-459 AGVYGLL
+459 
-466 AENDAG
+466 AEH
-472 TATVYVYGE
+472 Y
-481 KPTIEISI
+481 
-489 QIELVNIKEVL
+489 Q

>member
-64 DVNATYVSESDG
+64 DVNAAYVSESG
-76 AENFT
+76 GTENFT

-96 IFTIPQNNKGAITIN
+96 IFTIPQNNKGAVTIN
-111 LNSFGAK
+111 LNSLGAK

-125 TGALVDLEADDFV
+125 AGALVDLEADDFV

-167 SKLQTHESNKTIHLT
+167 SKLQTHEGDKVVHITS
-182 NEERTQWNGKS
+182 EERTQWNGKS

-198 DTNGNVT
+198 DTNGSVM
-205 VDGKEV
+205 VDGKDV
-211 VVYTHPEGTNPHG
+211 VVYTHPEGTNPHC

-285 AAVDALKDGVDEG
+285 AAVDALKDGVDES

-318 TDEKINQKANKSLDN
+318 TDAKINQKANKSLDN
-333 LDDGVLLAIGKEA
+333 LDDGVLLAKGKEA

-371 ENAAAIYETKENAS
+371 ENAAEV
-385 QTYETKENV
+385 YETKENV

-433 TNENIKDNMKLN
+433 INENIKDNMKLN

-489 QIELVNIKEVL
+489 QIELVDIKEVV

>member
-111 LNSFGAK
+111 LNSLGAK

-125 TGALVDLEADDFV
+125 TGALVNLEADDFV

-167 SKLQTHESNKTIHLT
+167 SKLQTHEGDKTVHIT
-182 NEERTQWNGKS
+182 SEERTQWNGKS

-198 DTNGNVT
+198 NTNGSVT
-205 VDGKEV
+205 VNGEDV

-277 TQVNSTVN
+277 TQVDSTVN
-285 AAVDALKDGVDEG
+285 AAVDALKDGVNEG

-333 LDDGVLLAIGKEA
+333 LDDGVLLAKGKEA

-402 DKAELPN
+402 DKTELPHKVVVVKLLKDSWTEDEN
-409 NIIAFTLTTAAWQN
+409 ERFSQNITHEYIESNT
-423 VSEGIHKQTI
+423 
-433 TNENIKDNMKLN
+433 KLN
-445 ISFTDTSMLKTLAD
+445 VAPSDDTVLQDLIEL
-459 AGVYGLL
+459 GVSAMVAKNDNGSASVIFYG
-466 AENDAG
+466 AKPEND
-472 TATVYVYGE
+472 VMVQV
-481 KPTIEISI
+481 EIVPVI
-489 QIELVNIKEVL
+489 LD

>member
-1 MSEIL
+1 M
-6 SQGLTLLDIV
+6 
-16 GADKNLKVSEA
+16 
-27 LSVILGAG
+27 
-35 TQSNTYKI
+35 
-43 NQLFTN
+43 
-49 ILASIDDL
+49 
-57 ESRNALT
+57 
-64 DVNATYVSESDG
+64 
-76 AENFT
+76 
-81 GVVAELE
+81 
-88 QYNKGMVL
+88 
-96 IFTIPQNNKGAITIN
+96 
-111 LNSFGAK
+111 
-118 AIKKYNN
+118 
-125 TGALVDLEADDFV
+125 
-138 RNHKYFLE
+138 
-146 YDGTQFVTLCE
+146 
-157 NSVQELKQLT
+157 
-167 SKLQTHESNKTIHLT
+167 
-182 NEERTQWNGKS
+182 
-193 VVTKS
+193 
-198 DTNGNVT
+198 
-205 VDGKEV
+205 
-211 VVYTHPEGTNPHG
+211 
-224 TTKADVGLS
+224 S

-259 AVVLTTSSLE
+259 AVILTTSSLE

-277 TQVNSTVN
+277 TQVDSTVN
-285 AAVDALKDGVDEG
+285 AAVDALKDGVDES

-333 LDDGVLLAIGKEA
+333 LDDGVLLAKGKEA

-371 ENAAAIYETKENAS
+371 ENAAEV
-385 QTYETKENV
+385 YETKENV

-433 TNENIKDNMKLN
+433 TNENIKDSMKLN

-481 KPTIEISI
+481 KPTVEIPVQVEI
-489 QIELVNIKEVL
+489 VPIVTE

>member
-27 LSVILGAG
+27 LSIILGAG

-43 NQLFTN
+43 NQLFTD
-49 ILASIDDL
+49 ILSSIDDL

-111 LNSFGAK
+111 LNSLGAK

-125 TGALVDLEADDFV
+125 IGALVNLEADDFV

-167 SKLQTHESNKTIHLT
+167 SKLQTHESNKTIHIT

-333 LDDGVLLAIGKEA
+333 LDDGVLLAKGKEA

-371 ENAAAIYETKENAS
+371 ENAS

-402 DKAELPN
+402 DKTELPN
-409 NIIAFTLTTAAWQN
+409 KVISVTLTTTGWTSS
-423 VSEGIHKQTI
+423 VDGIYSQGI
-433 TNENIKDNMKLN
+433 TNSAITANMKLN
-445 ISFTDTSMLKTLAD
+445 LALASNEMMKTLAD
-459 AGVYGLL
+459 AGVYGLT
-466 AENDAG
+466 AVNDNG
-472 TATVYVYGE
+472 TASVLAYGE
-481 KPTIEISI
+481 QPTMEIPV
-489 QIELVNIKEVL
+489 QIELVAVTTE

>member
-64 DVNATYVSESDG
+64 DVNAAYVSESG
-76 AENFT
+76 GTEHFT

-111 LNSFGAK
+111 LNSLGAK

-167 SKLQTHESNKTIHLT
+167 SELQTHESDKTVHIT
-182 NEERTQWNGKS
+182 NEERSQWNGKS

-198 DTNGNVT
+198 NTNGSVM
-205 VDGKEV
+205 VDGKDV

-224 TTKADVGLS
+224 TTKTDVGLS

-298 LDTLKELAAA
+298 LDTLKELAVA

-333 LDDGVLLAIGKEA
+333 LDDGVLLAKGKEA

-371 ENAAAIYETKENAS
+371 ENAAEV
-385 QTYETKENV
+385 YETKENV

-402 DKAELPN
+402 DKTELPN
-409 NIIAFTLTTAAWQN
+409 NIISFTLTTAAWQN

-445 ISFTDTSMLKTLAD
+445 ISFTNTSMLKTLAD

-489 QIELVNIKEVL
+489 QIELVDIKEVL